1 MNQVMQVQINGKPS
15 TLDREVTI
23 EELLGILGYE
33 REGVAVAR
41 NQEFVPRGRH
51 GVDIVQAGDEIE
63 IVSPRQGG

>member
-1 MNQVMQVQINGKPS
+1 MQVKINGKS
-15 TLDREVTI
+15 SALDREMTI
-23 EELLGILGYE
+23 EELLGMLGYD

-51 GVDIVQAGDEIE
+51 GIDIVRAGDDIE